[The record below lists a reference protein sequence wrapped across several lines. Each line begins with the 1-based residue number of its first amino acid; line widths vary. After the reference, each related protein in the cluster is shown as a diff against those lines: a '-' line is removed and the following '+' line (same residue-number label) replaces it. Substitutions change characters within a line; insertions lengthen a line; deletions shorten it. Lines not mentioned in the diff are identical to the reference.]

1 MANYTSVLML
11 TCQYMPD
18 VYGGAEKQCHRLSRY
33 LAESDID
40 VTIITSR
47 QKLAFSASEREES
60 VNVKRIYTG
69 IAPDLL
75 GRWLMFSAY
84 WLLRVLTYGVL
95 NRHKIDII
103 HCHQGKFGAFVGC
116 LLGKIINKPVLI
128 KVGNS
133 DVYMDLLCL
142 ENKKFVGPLMT
153 RFIVNCNPNMVAIT
167 AIIKSELQNYGFKR
181 VVTIHNGIDTSLAK
195 QEIKS
200 SVDTKN
206 PTVNLFYH
214 GRLESI
220 KRIDVLIDA
229 FSLVLKKNK
238 QCKLNI
244 IGDGSCLKHAE
255 SQAIDNGIADSIVFH
270 GAVADIPGLIK
281 DYDVFVNAS
290 SAEGFSNSLLEAL
303 LLGKVLV
310 STPVSGANDAI
321 YVGKNG
327 FISNDFSAQALARAM
342 DEGIGMYQQ
351 DHSNVNDFSR
361 NHVDTY
367 FQMNV
372 ISKKYKELYVDILK
386 VVA

>member
-1 MANYTSVLML
+1 
-11 TCQYMPD
+11 MPD
-18 VYGGAEKQCHRLSRY
+18 VYGGAEKQCHRLSKY
-33 LAESDID
+33 LSGSDLDIT
-40 VTIITSR
+40 VLTSR
-47 QKLAFSASEREES
+47 QRIAFSANENEGG
-60 VNVKRIYTG
+60 VDIKRIYTG

-75 GRWLMFSAY
+75 GRWLLFSAY
-84 WLLRVLTYGVL
+84 WLLRVLIYGVL
-95 NRHKIDII
+95 NRHKIAIV

-133 DVYMDLLCL
+133 GVYMDLLCL
-142 ENKKFVGPLMT
+142 KNKKFVGPSMA
-153 RFIVNCNPNMVAIT
+153 RFIMDCNPTMVAIT
-167 AIIKSELQNYGFKR
+167 DIIKSELQAFGFRR
-181 VVTIHNGIDTSLAK
+181 VVTIHNGIDTSLAEQK
-195 QEIKS
+195 IES
-200 SVDTKN
+200 SVDTN
-206 PTVNLFYH
+206 NQTVNLFYH

-229 FSLVLKKNK
+229 FALVLKNNK
-238 QCKLNI
+238 QCKLHI

-255 SQAIDNGIADSIVFH
+255 TQAIHNSVAGSVVFH
-270 GAVADIPGLIK
+270 GAVSDIPCLIK

-310 STPVSGANDAI
+310 STPVSGASDAI

-327 FISNDFSAQALARAM
+327 YISNDFSAQALACAI
-342 DEGIGMYQQ
+342 DDGIGMYQK
-351 DHSNVNDFSR
+351 DPSIVEDFSKK
-361 NHVDTY
+361 HVDAY

-372 ISKKYKELYVDILK
+372 ISKKYKELYVDILE